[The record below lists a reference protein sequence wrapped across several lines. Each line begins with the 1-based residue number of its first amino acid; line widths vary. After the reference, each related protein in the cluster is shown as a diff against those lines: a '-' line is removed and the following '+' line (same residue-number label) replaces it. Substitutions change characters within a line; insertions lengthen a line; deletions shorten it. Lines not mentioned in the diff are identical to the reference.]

1 MTDAILRTE
10 ALTKS
15 FGGVQAV
22 DDVDLTVPTG
32 EISSL
37 IGPNGAGKTTLFNM
51 LSGALEPTSGRVIFD
66 GDDITG
72 QAPEQIARRGVG
84 RSFQITNVFAG
95 LSVLDNVRVAV
106 QAQHEG
112 GWNLYQHVDSKP
124 EYREEAAEIL
134 EYVGLSELRD
144 EQADTLSHGDKRA
157 LEIGIVLAID
167 PQILLLDEP
176 TAGMS
181 QAEIEGALE
190 LIDELSQDYTV
201 FLVEHNMDIVMSIS
215 DTITVLANGSIIA
228 EGPPESIQ
236 ANEDVQEAYLG
247 GVA

>member
-72 QAPEQIARRGVG
+72 QKPEEIARHGVG

-106 QAQHEG
+106 QAKHEG

-181 QAEIEGALE
+181 QPEIEGALE

-215 DTITVLANGSIIA
+215 DNITVLANGSIIA
-228 EGPPESIQ
+228 EGPPDSIR